1 MIGLTDIAYSGP
13 GRPIDGYG
21 PGFFRIG
28 GAVFRSA
35 VIVAPDGARPWG
47 GLDDIAPLLTL
58 KGQIDVLLLGMGA
71 QIAFAAPALKALVE
85 ADGIAVEPMT
95 SPSAARTYNVLLSE
109 GRRVAAALLPV

>member
-28 GAVFRSA
+28 GVVFRGA
-35 VIVAPDGARPWG
+35 VIAAPDGVRLWA
-47 GLDDIAPLLTL
+47 GLTDIAPLLAL
-58 KGQIDVLLLGMGA
+58 QGQIDVLLLGMGA
-71 QIAFAAPALKALVE
+71 QIAFADPAMKALVE
-85 ADGIAVEPMT
+85 AEEIALEPMT
-95 SPSAARTYNVLLSE
+95 SPSAARSYNILLSE